1 MSKLELLTA
10 SNDLQDIQ
18 DLEERHG
25 LDFVGPDQAMLDA
38 FVERCDKMGSLDDHD
53 LSLIS
58 TLGLAEAENV
68 SLTLPSGFLRTPLS
82 SEQKKSINASE
93 TEEVAKTSVKMQ
105 DGLINVPIDET
116 LERLVSIEET
126 LADHSITASYSRL
139 PFHEAC
145 GDWAGKQRLF
155 WVREN
160 FGQHLALL
168 GLLVAKIGLSLHFED
183 AFRPVGVQEGLF
195 KRRIDWTRTDHPEWP
210 EDRVIEEA
218 RSKTAITPRLASH
231 KAGAAV
237 DLRLTAAS
245 SPLDIGHD
253 YPEGGALVYLHS
265 PFVTQEQWQNRQTLY
280 VASRLANLAMYVGE
294 DWHLS
299 YGDNLASLNE
309 NLEPRRG
316 YVARYGPIKD
326 FNPESGEITYTYA
339 LEELD
344 KVFEI

>member
-1 MSKLELLTA
+1 MSKLELLA
-10 SNDLQDIQ
+10 PSNDLQSFQ
-18 DLEERHG
+18 SLEERHG

-38 FVERCDKMGSLDDHD
+38 FVERCDKIGSLDDHD
-53 LSLIS
+53 LALIS
-58 TLGLAEAENV
+58 TLGLAEAGRIRLN
-68 SLTLPSGFLRTPLS
+68 LPGRFLRTPLS
-82 SEQKKSINASE
+82 PRQKKSINTSE
-93 TEEVAKTSVKMQ
+93 TEEVAKASVKIQ
-105 DGLINVPIDET
+105 DSLTNVPIDES
-116 LERLVSIEET
+116 LERFIPIES
-126 LADHSITASYSRL
+126 AFAAHSITASYSKL

-145 GDWAGKQRLF
+145 GNWAGKQRLF

-195 KRRIDWTRTDHPEWP
+195 KRRVEWTMTDHPKWSK
-210 EDRVIEEA
+210 DRVIEEA

-237 DLRLTAAS
+237 DLRLTSAS
-245 SPLDIGHD
+245 SLLDIGHD

-280 VASRLANLAMYVGE
+280 VASKLAGLAMYVGE

-299 YGDNLASLNE
+299 YGDNLASLDE

-326 FNPESGEITYTYA
+326 FDPKTGEITEIYTP
-339 LEELD
+339 EELD